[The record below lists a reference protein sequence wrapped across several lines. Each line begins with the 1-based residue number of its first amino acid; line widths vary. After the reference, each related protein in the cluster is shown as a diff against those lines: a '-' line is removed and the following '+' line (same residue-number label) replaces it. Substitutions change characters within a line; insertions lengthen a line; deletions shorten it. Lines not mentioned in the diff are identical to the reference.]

1 LDPDEI
7 GSLFLAMAAIL
18 GLLALMIAIRVATRP
33 VTVIVERSEFMPV
46 PKTTPSVYSLEV
58 DD

>member
-1 LDPDEI
+1 
-7 GSLFLAMAAIL
+7 
-18 GLLALMIAIRVATRP
+18 VATRP
-33 VTVIVERSEFMPV
+33 VTAIVERSEFMPV